1 MPASKITRD
10 TAAAL
15 LALNAGRTLSIDEL
29 GEQIEA
35 QYAYA
40 NRRTTFG
47 SHDQVHRLLDAA
59 GVTSR
64 LDQVGTGGVHYEFP
78 AATAARGE

>member
-10 TAAAL
+10 TAAVL
-15 LALNAGRTLSIDEL
+15 LALDAGRTLTIAQL
-29 GEQIEA
+29 GEQIET

-47 SHDQVHRLLDAA
+47 SHDQVHRLLAAA

-64 LDQVGTGGVHYEFP
+64 LDQIGTGGVLYDFP
-78 AATAARGE
+78 AAIAAQGE